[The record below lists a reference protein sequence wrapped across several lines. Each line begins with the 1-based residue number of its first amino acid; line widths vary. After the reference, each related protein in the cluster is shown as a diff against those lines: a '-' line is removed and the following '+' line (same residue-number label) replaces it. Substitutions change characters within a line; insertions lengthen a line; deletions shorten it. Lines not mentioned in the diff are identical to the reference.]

1 MKNST
6 YKKELSQKTFGITD
20 GEALAKAS
28 DFNLKELVTK
38 IDFLTATNV
47 YYNNLLDYAR
57 ELLGLSEE
65 DFLEA
70 YYHDKSFKT
79 GE

>member
-1 MKNST
+1 MKNPA

-38 IDFLTATNV
+38 IDFLTATNI
-47 YYNNLLDYAR
+47 YYSNLLDYAR

-70 YYHDKSFKT
+70 YAHDKSFKT

>member
-20 GEALAKAS
+20 GEALAKVS

-38 IDFLTATNV
+38 IDFLTNTNV
-47 YYNNLLDYAR
+47 YQSQLLEYAR
-57 ELLGLSEE
+57 ELLGLTEE
-65 DFLEA
+65 EFLET
-70 YYHDKSFKT
+70 YYHDKTFKT

>member
-1 MKNST
+1 MKNSV

-38 IDFLTATNV
+38 IDFLTATNI
-47 YYNNLLDYAR
+47 YYSNLLDYAR

-70 YYHDKSFKT
+70 YAHDKSFKT

>member
-1 MKNST
+1 MKNSV
-6 YKKELSQKTFGITD
+6 YKKELSHKTFGITD

-38 IDFLTATNV
+38 IDFLTNTNI
-47 YYNNLLDYAR
+47 YQSQLLDYAR

-65 DFLEA
+65 EFLEA
-70 YYHDKSFKT
+70 YAHDKSFKT